1 MKKMCLLV
9 FAFAILLSA
18 CGTSVTV
25 PVMTAT
31 PETTATT
38 AFTSTPELTA
48 TPEATPTPD
57 FSKPAAV
64 VAPDK
69 AEFSFPLPEQEWD
82 WFVET
87 CNPCF
92 PRKPVVEREWR
103 VLLELDKTYA
113 LQVVCYSDT
122 NQTPQKGS
130 TSEMLA
136 ACSGIISEVTEVFN
150 GGDHIETIPS
160 SFSDLTFSYD
170 SEHSRLLMELTD
182 SVLTQLLYD
191 KKPEV
196 LVFYSELMS
205 DYTDPQHRSYRDQ
218 LYNVVVSLK

>member
-1 MKKMCLLV
+1 MFLLV

-38 AFTSTPELTA
+38 AFTTTPELTA
-48 TPEATPTPD
+48 TPEASPTPD

-92 PRKPVVEREWR
+92 PRQPVVEREWTIL
-103 VLLELDKTYA
+103 VELDKIYA
-113 LQVVCYSDT
+113 LQVSCYSNT
-122 NQTPQKGS
+122 NQTPQKGN

-136 ACSGIISEVTEVFN
+136 SCSGNISEVTKDF
-150 GGDHIETIPS
+150 GDGHIETTAS
-160 SFSDLTFSYD
+160 SFSGLTFSYD

-182 SVLTQLLYD
+182 PALTQLLYD
-191 KKPEV
+191 KKPEM
-196 LVFYSELMS
+196 LKFYSRLMS
-205 DYTDPQHRSYRDQ
+205 AYTDPKHRSYKDQ
-218 LYNVVVSLK
+218 SHNVVVSLK